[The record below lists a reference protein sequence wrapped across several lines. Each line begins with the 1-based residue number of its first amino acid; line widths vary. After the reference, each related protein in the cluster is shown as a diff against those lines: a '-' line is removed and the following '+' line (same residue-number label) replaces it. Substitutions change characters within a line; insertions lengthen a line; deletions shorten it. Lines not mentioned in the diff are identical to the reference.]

1 MKETFADMMEKIQMK
16 KETVTEARTATVS
29 NSPFRSSWKLVECI
43 CLINLIS
50 FTSKNYWPN

>member
-43 CLINLIS
+43 CLIEMLVI
-50 FTSKNYWPN
+50 